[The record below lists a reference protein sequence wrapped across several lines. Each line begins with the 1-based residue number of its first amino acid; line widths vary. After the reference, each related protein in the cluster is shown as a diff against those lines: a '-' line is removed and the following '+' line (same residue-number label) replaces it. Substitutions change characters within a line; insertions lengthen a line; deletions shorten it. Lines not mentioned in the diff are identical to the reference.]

1 MLSQAST
8 TTTSSGNGTDPAQR
22 PCSRTNQTG
31 GACKENVGWRR
42 IVRNFTPSEISLI
55 CKRWFAVNMGTGIVS
70 ILLYRLPYNGEWLQ
84 YISYIFF
91 CANVLLFALFTA
103 VSVLRYTLY
112 PEIWFAMIAHPGQS
126 LFLGCFP
133 MAFATIINMMVF
145 VGKSWGNGFIYL
157 AWAFWWADA
166 VISMATCISM
176 PFIVMKRHRPDLQN
190 ITAALLLPI
199 VPTVVAAASA
209 GIVAEVLPDVNHAL
223 TTLVAGY
230 VLWGIGIAFSGCVLA
245 LYLQRLMIHSL
256 PAREVIVSVFLPIGP
271 LGQGGFGIQQL
282 GKVALKVIPETN
294 AFPALGADVSRAGEV
309 LYVLG
314 IFNGLVMWGF
324 ALVWLAFALISIIT
338 TQSFPFNMGWWG
350 FTFPLGVLAT
360 CTSLLAENLQS
371 QFFQVATMILS
382 LSVVLLWAV
391 VAVRTML
398 QVITG
403 EMFFAPCLGDIR
415 PKEQA
420 GGEDRRV

>member
-1 MLSQAST
+1 MA
-8 TTTSSGNGTDPAQR
+8 P
-22 PCSRTNQTG
+22 
-31 GACKENVGWRR
+31 VH
-42 IVRNFTPSEISLI
+42 IIH
-55 CKRWFAVNMGTGIVS
+55 
-70 ILLYRLPYNGEWLQ
+70 LLLRQYRLVCFVYSRVRAAIYFISRDLVCHDSSSRPIFISRMFPHGLCQ
-84 YISYIFF
+84 YVFLSPNTS
-91 CANVLLFALFTA
+91 ADMSSLTKLTA
-103 VSVLRYTLY
+103 
-112 PEIWFAMIAHPGQS
+112 
-126 LFLGCFP
+126 
-133 MAFATIINMMVF
+133 IINMMVF

-157 AWAFWWADA
+157 TWAFWWVDA
-166 VISMATCISM
+166 VVSMATCISM

-209 GIVAEVLPDVNHAL
+209 GIVAEVLPDVRHAL

-282 GKVALKVIPETN
+282 GKVALKVIPEAN

-371 QFFQVATMILS
+371 QFFQVATMVS
-382 LSVVLLWAV
+382 K
-391 VAVRTML
+391 
-398 QVITG
+398 IT
-403 EMFFAPCLGDIR
+403 
-415 PKEQA
+415 
-420 GGEDRRV
+420 

>member
-1 MLSQAST
+1 MLSHKP
-8 TTTSSGNGTDPAQR
+8 DR
-22 PCSRTNQTG
+22 

-42 IVRNFTPSEISLI
+42 IVRNFTPS
-55 CKRWFAVNMGTGIVS
+55 WFAVNMGTGIVS

-91 CANVLLFALFTA
+91 CANIVLFALFTA

-133 MAFATIINMMVF
+133 MGFATIINMMVF

-157 AWAFWWADA
+157 TWALWWVDA
-166 VISMATCISM
+166 VVSMATCISM

-209 GIVAEVLPDVNHAL
+209 GIVAEVLPDVRHAL

-282 GKVALKVIPETN
+282 GKVALKVIPEAN

-415 PKEQA
+415 PKEHA